1 MPALRPHLALTVSDV
16 QRSIPFY
23 EALFGV
29 APEKTKPGYA
39 KFSIAEPA
47 LNFTLNQGQRSDAL
61 GAFNHAG
68 IQVASTE
75 DVVAAKDR
83 LVTAGLAA
91 FDEMDTT
98 CCHARQDKI
107 WVHDPDGT
115 PWEVFATH
123 EDTEEAG
130 GGRLTAT
137 DDDCGCASTEAND
150 TAAQCC
156 SQVVACC
163 EKPTSAAVG

>member
-1 MPALRPHLALTVSDV
+1 MSVLRPHLALTVTDV
-16 QRSIPFY
+16 ERAIPFY

-39 KFSIAEPA
+39 KFSVPEPA
-47 LNFTLNQGQRSDAL
+47 LNFTLNAGERDGL

-75 DVVAAKDR
+75 DVLAAKER
-83 LVTAGLAA
+83 LLAAGLAA

-98 CCHARQDKI
+98 CCYARQDKI

-115 PWEVFATH
+115 PWEVFSTH

-130 GGRLTAT
+130 DGGLAVAVG
-137 DDDCGCASTEAND
+137 DSCGCGEN
-150 TAAQCC
+150 AQADGSCC
-156 SQVVACC
+156 SQVRASSQAAD
-163 EKPTSAAVG
+163 TAAVA